1 MTWRPPEAAPTKIDG
16 RSAASDRVGADG
28 RSVAEGPA
36 EADGRYAPAMVDG
49 FGRRIEYLRISVT
62 DKCNLRCVYCMPEEG
77 LPWLR
82 RDEILTYE
90 EIARIVAVMAGMGLR
105 RLRLTGGEPLVRK
118 DLARLVA
125 QLSAI
130 PGIEDIALS
139 TNAVLLAQQARALR
153 DAGVSRVNV
162 SLDSLRPERADA
174 IARRPGTLA
183 RVLEGLDAAY
193 AVGFDPI
200 KINVVLMRGR
210 NDDEVP
216 AFAQLSRDRP
226 LHVRFIEVMPTE
238 SNLELSA
245 SNFLS
250 CDEALAALR
259 AVHDLTP
266 VGGPPGNGPA
276 TYYAYPGARGTI
288 GVITPMSHNFCS
300 RCNRMRLTAD
310 GQLRPCLF
318 GEMQTPLRDALRRG
332 EPLAPLVAETLR
344 IKPEKHMLVQG
355 SATGSGGLV
364 ALSQTGG

>member
-1 MTWRPPEAAPTKIDG
+1 MNYSVRSYRSSSGQEA
-16 RSAASDRVGADG
+16 R
-28 RSVAEGPA
+28 
-36 EADGRYAPAMVDG
+36 AMVDG

-82 RDEILTYE
+82 RAEILTYE
-90 EIARIVAVMAGMGLR
+90 EITEVVRTMARMGLR

-118 DLARLVA
+118 DLPHLVDLLA
-125 QLSAI
+125 AV

-139 TNAVLLAQQARALR
+139 TNAVLLAPVARRLR
-153 DAGVSRVNV
+153 DAGVSRVNI

-183 RVLEGLDAAY
+183 RVLEGLDAAH

-200 KINVVLMRGR
+200 KINVVLMRGE
-210 NDDEVP
+210 NDDEV
-216 AFAQLSRDRP
+216 ADFAELSRTRP

-245 SNFLS
+245 SGFLS
-250 CDEALAALR
+250 CDEALARVR
-259 AVHDLTP
+259 AVDALEP
-266 VGGPPGNGPA
+266 VEGPPGNGPA
-276 TYYAYPGARGTI
+276 TYFSFPGAHGTI

-318 GEMQTPLRDALRRG
+318 GTIQTPLRDALRRG
-332 EPLAPLVAETLR
+332 DPLEPLIDETLR
-344 IKPEKHMLVQG
+344 IKPEKHLLVQG
-355 SATGSGGLV
+355 SSEGSGGLI

>member
-1 MTWRPPEAAPTKIDG
+1 
-16 RSAASDRVGADG
+16 
-28 RSVAEGPA
+28 
-36 EADGRYAPAMVDG
+36 MVDG

-82 RDEILTYE
+82 RGEILTYE
-90 EIARIVAVMAGMGLR
+90 EIAEIVSVMADMGLR

-118 DLARLVA
+118 DLSRLVDLLA
-125 QLSAI
+125 AV

-139 TNAVLLAQQARALR
+139 TNAVLLAPVAKRLR
-153 DAGVSRVNV
+153 DAGVSRVNI
-162 SLDSLRPERADA
+162 SLDSLRPDRADA

-183 RVLEGLDAAY
+183 RIMDGLDAAH

-200 KINVVLMRGR
+200 KINVVLMRGE
-210 NDDEVP
+210 NDDEIP
-216 AFAQLSRDRP
+216 DFAELSRDRP

-250 CDEALAALR
+250 CDEALAR
-259 AVHDLTP
+259 VSEVDDLEP
-266 VGGPPGNGPA
+266 VPGPPGNGPA
-276 TYYAYPGARGTI
+276 TYFSFPGAQGTI

-318 GEMQTPLRDALRRG
+318 GTIQTPLRDALRRG
-332 EPLAPLVAETLR
+332 EALEPLINETLR
-344 IKPEKHMLVQG
+344 IKPEKHLLVQG
-355 SATGSGGLV
+355 SAEGSGGLI

>member
-1 MTWRPPEAAPTKIDG
+1 MSYATPGVRP
-16 RSAASDRVGADG
+16 ASNGTARD
-28 RSVAEGPA
+28 
-36 EADGRYAPAMVDG
+36 MVDG

-82 RDEILTYE
+82 RGEILTYE
-90 EIARIVAVMAGMGLR
+90 EIAEIVRVMADMGLK

-118 DLARLVA
+118 DLPRLVDLLA
-125 QLSAI
+125 AV

-139 TNAVLLAQQARALR
+139 TNAVLLAPVAKRLR
-153 DAGVSRVNV
+153 DAGISRVNI
-162 SLDSLRPERADA
+162 SLDSLRADRADA

-183 RVLEGLDAAY
+183 RIMEGLDAAH

-200 KINVVLMRGR
+200 KINVVLMRGE

-216 AFAQLSRDRP
+216 DFAELSRDRP

-250 CDEALAALR
+250 CDEALSRVAGVDALE
-259 AVHDLTP
+259 P
-266 VGGPPGNGPA
+266 VPGPPGNGPA
-276 TYYAYPGARGTI
+276 TYYSFPGAQGTI

-318 GEMQTPLRDALRRG
+318 GTVQTPLRDALRRG
-332 EPLAPLVAETLR
+332 EALEPLINETLR
-344 IKPEKHMLVQG
+344 IKPEKHLLVQG
-355 SATGSGGLV
+355 SAEGSGGLI

>member
-1 MTWRPPEAAPTKIDG
+1 MSYTMPRT
-16 RSAASDRVGADG
+16 RLSANGTSRD
-28 RSVAEGPA
+28 
-36 EADGRYAPAMVDG
+36 MVDG

-82 RDEILTYE
+82 RGEILDYE
-90 EIARIVAVMAGMGLR
+90 EIAEIVRVMADMGLR

-118 DLARLVA
+118 DLPRLVDLLA
-125 QLSAI
+125 AV

-139 TNAVLLAQQARALR
+139 TNAVLLAPVAKRLR
-153 DAGVSRVNV
+153 GAGVSRVNI

-183 RVLEGLDAAY
+183 RVLEGLDAAH
-193 AVGFDPI
+193 AVGFDRI
-200 KINVVLMRGR
+200 KINVVLMRGE
-210 NDDEVP
+210 NDDEV
-216 AFAQLSRDRP
+216 ADFAEMSRDRP

-250 CDEALAALR
+250 CDEALARVAEVDALE
-259 AVHDLTP
+259 P
-266 VGGPPGNGPA
+266 VAGPAGNGPA
-276 TYYAYPGARGTI
+276 TYFSFPGAQGTI

-318 GEMQTPLRDALRRG
+318 GTIQTPLRDALRRG
-332 EPLAPLVAETLR
+332 EPLEPLINETLR
-344 IKPEKHMLVQG
+344 IKPEKHLLVQG
-355 SATGSGGLV
+355 STEGSGGLI